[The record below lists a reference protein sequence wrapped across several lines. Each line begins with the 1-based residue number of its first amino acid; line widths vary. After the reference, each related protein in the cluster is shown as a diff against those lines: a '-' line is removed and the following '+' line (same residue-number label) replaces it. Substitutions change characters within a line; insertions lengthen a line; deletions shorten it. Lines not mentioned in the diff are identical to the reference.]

1 MSFAMTCLP
10 GLSRDQIQSLLKEL
24 KEEGVIVA
32 EGMTRASKW
41 YPAVAKTQS
50 DANDSMGEA

>member
-1 MSFAMTCLP
+1 MLP